1 MLTEDRKYCKVFKQ
15 VLNEYLDREWME
27 PLVRYMNMSDVEKA
41 VDLCYSHQYILKTFF
56 DENDE
61 FAGALVE
68 VSGEDYETLESMD
81 DYEFTET
88 YYSLFENEL
97 SSFVDD
103 FIEFCNDYLDER
115 SWDNIPLYLVADYEG
130 TVNNQWLLHMTD
142 NLDGISKEGFS
153 YGVQMDE
160 LAYTPARGT
169 TKYKYGA
176 GYNFAFRLCDANHA
190 EGTYGHYAVL
200 FRASGI
206 LIYHYGD
213 EEHQVIFYGPSAH
226 DIIIIDNDYGDWVI
240 DSRITG
246 NRLVRFTKL
255 EDACNWAINNLPQYN
270 RHLFGKVNPRVRQE
284 RNINRRKEQ
293 EKKNADSSQY
303 SIISET
309 KKRKRFLNEGYSSAR
324 YSSIISRFADQIV
337 DMTEA
342 LKNGDARG
350 WKRTEPNTY
359 QSELNFPLNNEKSVG
374 IVLNFFADNDRKGNP
389 TGGYDHNDDTIKLYL
404 TPSNV
409 TYERLYSILS
419 HELTHK
425 LDYDRL
431 LDMDDNGGAYIS
443 HHFDI
448 PKEKLPTC
456 IRKVLYI
463 LWNTSEFNAWQSSYN
478 MIKSN
483 ELKGL
488 EALKYYIKQCGEIND
503 PNIWATVGEVLSE
516 TSEIEN
522 QVWDVKNKYAGKTP
536 QWIKKY
542 FMRVSVDKYN
552 KFVKKVVRWKGR
564 NNEDYI

>member
-41 VDLCYSHQYILKTFF
+41 VDLCYSHPYLLKYYF
-56 DENDE
+56 DENED
-61 FAGALVE
+61 FAEALVE
-68 VSGEDYETLESMD
+68 ATGEDYETLESMD

-103 FIEFCNDYLDER
+103 FIEFCNDYLDDR

-176 GYNFAFRLCDANHA
+176 GYNFAFRLSDAYRA

-226 DIIIIDNDYGDWVI
+226 DIIVIDNDYGDWVI

-246 NRLVRFTKL
+246 NRLVRFAKL

-284 RNINRRKEQ
+284 RNINKRKEQ
-293 EKKNADSSQY
+293 EKKNSDRNQY
-303 SIISET
+303 GLVSEA
-309 KKRKRFLNEGYSSAR
+309 RKHKHSLNEGYSSAR
-324 YSSIISRFADQIV
+324 YSKVISRFADQIV

-342 LKNGDARG
+342 LKNGDVRG

-359 QSELNFPLNNEKSVG
+359 QSELNFLLDNEKSVG

-389 TGGYDHNDDTIKLYL
+389 TGGYDHNDETIKLYL

-431 LDMDDNGGAYIS
+431 LDMDDNGRAYVS
-443 HHFDI
+443 HHFDV

-478 MIKSN
+478 MIKTN
-483 ELKGL
+483 GLTGLK
-488 EALKYYIKQCGEIND
+488 ALKYYISQCNSVND

-522 QVWDVKNKYAGKTP
+522 QVWDVKNKYAGKSP

>member
-130 TVNNQWLLHMTD
+130 TVNNQWLVHMTD

-153 YGVQMDE
+153 YGVGIDE

-169 TKYKYGA
+169 TKYKYSG
-176 GYNFAFRLCDANHA
+176 GYNFAFRLSDAYRA

-206 LIYHYGD
+206 MIWHYGD

-246 NRLVRFTKL
+246 NRLVRFAKL

-284 RNINRRKEQ
+284 RNINKRKEQ
-293 EKKNADSSQY
+293 EKKNSDRNQY
-303 SIISET
+303 GLVSEAR
-309 KKRKRFLNEGYSSAR
+309 KRKHSLNEGYSSAR
-324 YSSIISRFADQIV
+324 YSKVISRFADQIV

-342 LKNGDARG
+342 LKNGDVRG
-350 WKRTEPNTY
+350 WKRTESNTY
-359 QSELNFPLNNEKSVG
+359 QSKLNFPLDNEKSVG

-389 TGGYDHNDDTIKLYL
+389 TGGYDHNDDTIKLFL
-404 TPSNV
+404 TPSKV

-431 LDMDDNGGAYIS
+431 LDMDENGNAYVS
-443 HHFDI
+443 HHFEV

-503 PNIWATVGEVLSE
+503 TSIWTTVGEVLSE
-516 TSEIEN
+516 TTEVEKE
-522 QVWDVKNKYAGKTP
+522 VWDVKNKYSGKSP

-542 FMRVSVDKYN
+542 FMRVSIDKYN
-552 KFVKKVVRWKGR
+552 KFAKKVVRWKGR
-564 NNEDYI
+564 NNEEYI

>member
-1 MLTEDRKYCKVFKQ
+1 MLTEERKYCKVFKQ
-15 VLNEYLDREWME
+15 VLNEYLDREWMM

-41 VDLCYSHQYILKTFF
+41 EDLCYSHQYILKDFF
-56 DENDE
+56 EENDE
-61 FAGALVE
+61 FASALVE
-68 VSGEDYETLESMD
+68 ASGEDYETLESMD
-81 DYEFTET
+81 AYEFTET

-97 SSFVDD
+97 SSFIDD
-103 FIEFCNDYLDER
+103 FIKFCDNYLSDR
-115 SWDNIPLYLVADYEG
+115 TWDNIPLYLVADYEG
-130 TVNNQWLLHMTD
+130 TVNNQWLVHMTD

-153 YGVQMDE
+153 YGVEIDE

-169 TKYKYGA
+169 TKYKYGG
-176 GYNFAFRLCDANHA
+176 GYNFAFRLSDAYRA

-206 LIYHYGD
+206 MIWHYGD

-293 EKKNADSSQY
+293 EKKNADSNQY
-303 SIISET
+303 GLVSEAR
-309 KKRKRFLNEGYSSAR
+309 KRKHLLNEGYSGAR
-324 YSSIISRFADQIV
+324 YSKVISRFADQIV
-337 DMTEA
+337 DMSEA
-342 LKNGDARG
+342 LKNGDTSG
-350 WKRTEPNTY
+350 WKPTGQNTY
-359 QSELNFPLNNEKSVG
+359 QSKLNFPLGDDKAIG
-374 IVLNFFADNDRKGNP
+374 IILNFFADNNKKGNP
-389 TGGYDHNDDTIKLYL
+389 TGGYDHSDDTIKLYL

-409 TYERLYSILS
+409 SYDRLYEILS

-431 LDMDDNGGAYIS
+431 LDMDDNGNAYVS
-443 HHFDI
+443 HFIDA
-448 PKEKLPTC
+448 PKDKLPTC

-478 MIKSN
+478 MIN
-483 ELKGL
+483 TNGLTGLK
-488 EALKYYIKQCGEIND
+488 ALKYYINQCNSIND

-516 TSEIEN
+516 TTEIEK
-522 QVWDVKNKYAGKTP
+522 QVWNVKNKYAGKSP

-542 FMRVSVDKYN
+542 FMRVSNDKYN